1 MISGEQSSKEP
12 FRELLGALL
21 FVAICTRPDVAFT
34 VAILCKYTQQA
45 GREQWEWAMQVLMYL
60 YGTRQMGITY
70 RPGSAEEA
78 GGTVEVEGQADAD
91 HGTTD
96 AKKRAI

>member
-1 MISGEQSSKEP
+1 
-12 FRELLGALL
+12 
-21 FVAICTRPDVAFT
+21 
-34 VAILCKYTQQA
+34 
-45 GREQWEWAMQVLMYL
+45 MQVLMYL

-78 GGTVEVEGQADAD
+78 GGTVEVEGQANAD

-96 AKKRAI
+96 AKKRAMTGMLVKVGPYLVAWRSCVQKWIQFGTYGAELVAIIGGMKWH